1 MDSNINEKYEIAY
14 DLYGKV
20 FEKTEGNT
28 LNDKIN
34 DAILKTVESMKT
46 LGLIEDEYAL
56 VNYLFS
62 RISREKEEETV
73 SVMLGEEAENSTWW
87 DEYREINA
95 SDLKFW
101 NRYSKYLYSNKHWE
115 KSAIAK
121 SIGNPT
127 DLLLNAIADPNKPIV
142 QEKRAMVVG
151 YVQSGKTANYI
162 GLINKAL
169 DAGYRYIIVLA
180 GIHNNL
186 RSQTQARI
194 DEEVLGYE
202 TSSEAKQ
209 KQKERAEKN
218 KIGVGNLYNAGF
230 VQTLTFRDEKG
241 DFTKTKSGWSTSP
254 DIPTIIVTKKIKS
267 TLTNLIENIEG
278 NSAISID
285 ENGRY
290 YMNAKYPLLLIDDEA
305 DQASVNTGYE
315 YDVKTINKLIRSL
328 LNHFDN
334 KSYVGY
340 TATPYANIF
349 IPNDLEMAGEKLGN
363 DLFPSDCIISLP
375 KPYRYIGANEFFGY
389 GTEDEEPKPMPLV
402 KKIKD
407 EDFIDTKN
415 KTIGELPDSLKEA
428 MIYFLIS
435 IAIRNCR
442 GEKYKPN
449 TMLIHVAR
457 IKDMHKQL
465 ERRVSEYFLDELQP
479 MIIDGDSETK
489 EKIYRLIN
497 EEYYPIS
504 KKMRTNFSRYMD
516 GADDIEVDKIF
527 HEIVRLMNE
536 ERIKIN
542 VINGDSK
549 DVLSYKDHEN
559 EEYNLIAI
567 GGDKFSRGL
576 TLEGL
581 SISYFIRESKY
592 YDTLMQMGRWFG
604 FRPKYADLCRVFIT
618 DNIYRWFARIA
629 WNQQR
634 VLMILNNF

>member
-218 KIGVGNLYNAGF
+218 KIWMVY
-230 VQTLTFRDEKG
+230 
-241 DFTKTKSGWSTSP
+241 
-254 DIPTIIVTKKIKS
+254 VT
-267 TLTNLIENIEG
+267 
-278 NSAISID
+278 
-285 ENGRY
+285 
-290 YMNAKYPLLLIDDEA
+290 
-305 DQASVNTGYE
+305 
-315 YDVKTINKLIRSL
+315 
-328 LNHFDN
+328 
-334 KSYVGY
+334 
-340 TATPYANIF
+340 
-349 IPNDLEMAGEKLGN
+349 
-363 DLFPSDCIISLP
+363 
-375 KPYRYIGANEFFGY
+375 
-389 GTEDEEPKPMPLV
+389 
-402 KKIKD
+402 
-407 EDFIDTKN
+407 
-415 KTIGELPDSLKEA
+415 
-428 MIYFLIS
+428 
-435 IAIRNCR
+435 
-442 GEKYKPN
+442 
-449 TMLIHVAR
+449 
-457 IKDMHKQL
+457 
-465 ERRVSEYFLDELQP
+465 
-479 MIIDGDSETK
+479 
-489 EKIYRLIN
+489 
-497 EEYYPIS
+497 
-504 KKMRTNFSRYMD
+504 
-516 GADDIEVDKIF
+516 
-527 HEIVRLMNE
+527 
-536 ERIKIN
+536 
-542 VINGDSK
+542 
-549 DVLSYKDHEN
+549 
-559 EEYNLIAI
+559 
-567 GGDKFSRGL
+567 
-576 TLEGL
+576 
-581 SISYFIRESKY
+581 
-592 YDTLMQMGRWFG
+592 
-604 FRPKYADLCRVFIT
+604 
-618 DNIYRWFARIA
+618 
-629 WNQQR
+629 
-634 VLMILNNF
+634 